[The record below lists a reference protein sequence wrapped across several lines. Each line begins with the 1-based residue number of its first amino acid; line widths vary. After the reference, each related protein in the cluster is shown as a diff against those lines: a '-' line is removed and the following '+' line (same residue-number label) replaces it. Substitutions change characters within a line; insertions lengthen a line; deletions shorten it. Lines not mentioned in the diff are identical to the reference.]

1 MRQRGRKG
9 PTQQA
14 VTAINS
20 RASANN
26 RTRSTNN
33 HAVSS
38 SDLPP
43 SHLSETTKQWWTAI
57 LNEYRFSE
65 HELYVLRI
73 AAEAWD
79 RKEQARAALEEHGLS
94 YADAKGMIR
103 QRPEAAIER
112 DSAIRFMRAM
122 RELQFDVEP
131 PDRNKN
137 CTIGLSWRQM
147 QQQQL
152 GAPYVDVED

>member
-14 VTAINS
+14 MAAVNP
-20 RASANN
+20 RVSADNH
-26 RTRSTNN
+26 RRSKNN
-33 HAVSS
+33 HALSS

-43 SHLSETTKQWWTAI
+43 SHLSEATRAWWAAI
-57 LNEYRFSE
+57 LSEYRFSE

-79 RKEQARAALEEHGLS
+79 RKEQARQALEEHGLS

-112 DSAIRFMRAM
+112 DSA
-122 RELQFDVEP
+122 
-131 PDRNKN
+131 
-137 CTIGLSWRQM
+137 
-147 QQQQL
+147 
-152 GAPYVDVED
+152 